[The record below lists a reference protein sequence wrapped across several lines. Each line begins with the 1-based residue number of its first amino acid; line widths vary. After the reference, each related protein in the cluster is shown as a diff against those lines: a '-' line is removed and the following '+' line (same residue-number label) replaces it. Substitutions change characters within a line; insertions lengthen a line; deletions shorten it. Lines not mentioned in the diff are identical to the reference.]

1 MPTGGSTFLQ
11 SLTKRKKSPETL
23 VKLAVACLQEL
34 PASEDES
41 WTCPTAEGLKP
52 PTLALGGL
60 SLDEASKAKQQPKHA
75 GSDDLGVSGQSISSS
90 AASTGSDTAVSR
102 RPSFFLSAFGK
113 KESSSSAD
121 PGSAPHPQSSLGS
134 SGESG
139 AADASG
145 KSGRPG
151 SRPPSLSVSKFF
163 SDSSRKSAPLSP
175 HGSGLSHSTSLGQ
188 TATEDGT
195 VMERLAKRLSQMKL
209 VLYGDGEKEVDKDK
223 CVDLA
228 ENIIK
233 EGLMPL
239 LLDRFTN
246 LPFEARKDAAQ
257 IFNNIARHNHGG
269 FADPYIA
276 DQHFSIMEQ
285 LINVRTHLHSWGW
298 GGENKI
304 YIDAMLTS
312 LLTHRA
318 MGTPRWR

>member
-11 SLTKRKKSPETL
+11 SLTRKKKTPETL

-41 WTCPTAEGLKP
+41 WTCPTAEGGVKP
-52 PTLALGGL
+52 PTSALGGL

-75 GSDDLGVSGQSISSS
+75 GSDDLGASGQSISSS
-90 AASTGSDTAVSR
+90 AASSASDAAVSR

-188 TATEDGT
+188 TTTEDGT

-285 LINVRTHLHSWGW
+285 LINVRTHLRSWG
-298 GGENKI
+298 
-304 YIDAMLTS
+304 
-312 LLTHRA
+312 
-318 MGTPRWR
+318 